1 MNRTRTTFPADFLW
15 GGGFAAAQM
24 EGAYLEGGKGLCI
37 SDLTQ
42 NVADLPL
49 AKKGNKEMTSD
60 IIQAAIK
67 DTEGNYPKRRGIDFY
82 HTYKEDLRLLGKY
95 GLGLKSY
102 RTSINWARIFPNG
115 DDAEPNEEGLR
126 FYDDLIDEIL
136 ANGME
141 PMITM
146 SHYEMPVNLILKY
159 RGWYQKETIDCF
171 ERYGQVILDRYHD
184 RVKLWINVNQINL
197 ISHESILHLGIP
209 SDTVNNM
216 QEAKYQGVVNEMIG
230 CARISQY
237 AHEHYPDVKIGC
249 MLCGGYDYPATCKPE
264 DVLAALRHNQMEVFY
279 SDVLLRGKIPGYAW
293 HYFEEKGYRIEIS
306 EEEEAMLKNTS
317 DYFTF
322 SYYYSGIVDQAHF
335 EEGNRVALNK
345 EIPATDWGWSIDP
358 TGLRI
363 LLNVF
368 YDRYQCPIYIT
379 ENGIGLIDTLDPDGH
394 IHDPQRVDFY
404 RKHIEAMKAAIADGV
419 DLRGYYV
426 WGPLDIVSCSSSE
439 MSKRYGFIYVD
450 LDDHGAG
457 SGRRIKK
464 DSFAWMQ
471 KVIATHGEDL
481 A

>member
-49 AKKGNKEMTSD
+49 AKKGNKEMTSN

-209 SDTVNNM
+209 SDTVNKM

-264 DVLAALRHNQMEVFY
+264 DVLAALRHNQM
-279 SDVLLRGKIPGYAW
+279 
-293 HYFEEKGYRIEIS
+293 
-306 EEEEAMLKNTS
+306 
-317 DYFTF
+317 
-322 SYYYSGIVDQAHF
+322 
-335 EEGNRVALNK
+335 
-345 EIPATDWGWSIDP
+345 
-358 TGLRI
+358 
-363 LLNVF
+363 
-368 YDRYQCPIYIT
+368 
-379 ENGIGLIDTLDPDGH
+379 
-394 IHDPQRVDFY
+394 
-404 RKHIEAMKAAIADGV
+404 
-419 DLRGYYV
+419 
-426 WGPLDIVSCSSSE
+426 
-439 MSKRYGFIYVD
+439 
-450 LDDHGAG
+450 
-457 SGRRIKK
+457 
-464 DSFAWMQ
+464 
-471 KVIATHGEDL
+471 
-481 A
+481 